1 LDGKRGKV
9 FCSCWWAVAGF
20 KGPQI
25 PSLWGGSRRSL
36 FLFLVGAERGEGALT
51 EALEFL
57 KVLRMKS
64 KEVQ

>member
-1 LDGKRGKV
+1 MESVAESFALPDGRLRGLR
-9 FCSCWWAVAGF
+9 GHR
-20 KGPQI
+20 
-25 PSLWGGSRRSL
+25 SLPYGWGSRRRL
-36 FLFLVGAERGEGALT
+36 FLFLVGGERGEGALT